1 MARIHYADT
10 GALAPAEAPMLEK
23 ISKGRPFIP
32 NLYRLL
38 LVSPPIADRWVEL
51 ANTVRFES
59 DVSDRARELSILVV
73 SHITGCEY
81 EWHHHAGIAE
91 RAGLTPDEI
100 ESVRRWPEVDSWEAE
115 DRAVVRV
122 VGAMTERGRVPEDAL
137 AQLAESWGERKVL
150 ELVAT
155 VSYYI
160 GLAHLLLAMEV
171 EVEDA

>member
-1 MARIHYADT
+1 MARIDYADT
-10 GALAPAEAPMLEK
+10 GALAPENDALLEK

-38 LVSPPIADRWVEL
+38 LVSPPVADRWVEL

-73 SHITGCEY
+73 SHITGCGY

-91 RAGLTPDEI
+91 RAGLTAEEI
-100 ESVRRWPEVDSWEAE
+100 ESVRKWPDVGAWEAE

-122 VGAMTERGRVPEDAL
+122 TGAMTEREPLPEDELAL
-137 AQLAESWGERKVL
+137 LVESWGERTAL

-171 EVEDA
+171 EVEDS